1 MKKCPIWIGI
11 VLISVTLVSCSA
23 PTKDSLS
30 WITLFN
36 GNDLTGW
43 SIVGSHGKAYV
54 ENGEIVCHMVS
65 NTPEHTFVRT
75 NEKYGDFVLEGDCK
89 LEGNFH
95 TGFSLRCVDA
105 PKGAKVC
112 LLGYQVKI
120 DPTPRKWTGGIF
132 DDFGDTWT
140 WLCDLADNPAG
151 REAFKMN
158 QWNHFR
164 IEAIGPEIK
173 VWVNGIPTAYLI
185 DTKYTQGYIAL
196 KIHSMGNTPENE
208 KILVHYK
215 NLRILT
221 SEPQRHSM
229 PTDLPAKRRNRL

>member
-1 MKKCPIWIGI
+1 
-11 VLISVTLVSCSA
+11 
-23 PTKDSLS
+23 
-30 WITLFN
+30 
-36 GNDLTGW
+36 
-43 SIVGSHGKAYV
+43 
-54 ENGEIVCHMVS
+54 
-65 NTPEHTFVRT
+65 
-75 NEKYGDFVLEGDCK
+75 
-89 LEGNFH
+89 
-95 TGFSLRCVDA
+95 
-105 PKGAKVC
+105 
-112 LLGYQVKI
+112 
-120 DPTPRKWTGGIF
+120 
-132 DDFGDTWT
+132 
-140 WLCDLADNPAG
+140 
-151 REAFKMN
+151 MN